1 MVNLKTAFAKFY
13 KSIYQV
19 IITPV
24 SSSPLNQEIM
34 ERKEK
39 KLQKIEYLKNEKSFL
54 DKINFLP

>member
-1 MVNLKTAFAKFY
+1 MVNLKTTFAKFY

-19 IITPV
+19 IITRV
-24 SSSPLNQEIM
+24 SSDPLNQEIM

>member
-1 MVNLKTAFAKFY
+1 MVNLKTTFAKFY

-24 SSSPLNQEIM
+24 SSDPLNQEIM

-39 KLQKIEYLKNEKSFL
+39 KL
-54 DKINFLP
+54 

>member
-1 MVNLKTAFAKFY
+1 MVNLQTTFAKFY

-24 SSSPLNQEIM
+24 SSDPLNQEIM

-39 KLQKIEYLKNEKSFL
+39 KL
-54 DKINFLP
+54 

>member
-1 MVNLKTAFAKFY
+1 MVNLKTTFAI
-13 KSIYQV
+13 SIYQV

-24 SSSPLNQEIM
+24 YSNPLNPEIV

-54 DKINFLP
+54 DKIKSLL